1 MRIKDIQNTPP
12 DLLKSIQVEEKKPNG
27 KQMLEF
33 KRQLTSLKHSDYEA
47 YIKDLMQKV
56 SAQGEIV
63 ARKCDIRELQKYREM
78 ITDLLNETVS
88 NSYAFGRT
96 SQFDSK
102 GRHKV
107 YAVIHK
113 VNSKLDELT
122 EEVLK
127 EQSDNIK
134 VLGMVDD
141 VRGLLVDLFL

>member
-1 MRIKDIQNTPP
+1 MPA
-12 DLLKSIQVEEKKPNG
+12 EEKRPAEKPA
-27 KQMLEF
+27 LEF
-33 KRQLTSLKHSDYEA
+33 KRQLTDLKQSDYEA
-47 YIKDLMQKV
+47 YIRDLTQKIN
-56 SAQGEIV
+56 AQGETV
-63 ARKCDIRELQKYREM
+63 ARKCDIKELQKYREM
-78 ITDLLNETVS
+78 ITELLNETVS
-88 NSYAFGRT
+88 NSYAFSKT

-134 VLGMVDD
+134 VLGIIDD